1 MTQKALGFVV
11 NGMLNNEREVAEK
24 RIAFI
29 LSQLDESIIDGFT
42 DGLVN
47 SISVVDESALLE
59 YVRRC
64 NKSKLITSIV
74 KTDVRKDSCL
84 KMRVD
89 VTCNRIVYDKPNGK
103 TWETADKKDEE
114 HTVRTEVQWT
124 DTIYLYPDS
133 NIPGLQFTIL

>member
-11 NGMLNNEREVAEK
+11 SGMLNNERETAEK

-42 DGLVN
+42 DGFVN
-47 SISVVDESALLE
+47 SISVVDEGALLE
-59 YVRRC
+59 YVRGR

-74 KTDVRKDSCL
+74 KTEIRKDSGFKIC
-84 KMRVD
+84 VD
-89 VTCNRIVYDKPNGK
+89 VICQRIVYGKPDGK

-133 NIPGLQFTIL
+133 EIPGLQFTIL

>member
-42 DGLVN
+42 DGFVN

-59 YVRRC
+59 YVRGR

-74 KTDVRKDSCL
+74 KTDIRKDSCL

-89 VTCNRIVYDKPNGK
+89 VMCNRIVYGKPNGK